1 MATNPSAD
9 GIGIYLF
16 GCRRE
21 IFRLLCRLLFHC
33 QKAACTF
40 TEAQLILSTMII
52 PRIRFYTMTAL
63 ATDMIGFG
71 WSSGLQPDK
80 R

>member
-1 MATNPSAD
+1 MNGDQLRSCILFAD
-9 GIGIYLF
+9 GIRIDLF

-40 TEAQLILSTMII
+40 MEARLILSTMII
-52 PRIRFYTMTAL
+52 LPNQVLYYNGIVKP
-63 ATDMIGFG
+63 I
-71 WSSGLQPDK
+71 
-80 R
+80 

>member
-9 GIGIYLF
+9 GIRIEPVRLLKK
-16 GCRRE
+16 

-40 TEAQLILSTMII
+40 MEARLILSTMII
-52 PRIRFYTMTAL
+52 PPNQVLYY
-63 ATDMIGFG
+63 DGIGK
-71 WSSGLQPDK
+71 PI
-80 R
+80 

>member
-9 GIGIYLF
+9 GIRIDLF

-21 IFRLLCRLLFHC
+21 IFRLLCRLLSHC

-40 TEAQLILSTMII
+40 TEVRLILNTMLII
-52 PRIRFYTMTAL
+52 PPNQVLYYNGIVKP
-63 ATDMIGFG
+63 I
-71 WSSGLQPDK
+71 
-80 R
+80 